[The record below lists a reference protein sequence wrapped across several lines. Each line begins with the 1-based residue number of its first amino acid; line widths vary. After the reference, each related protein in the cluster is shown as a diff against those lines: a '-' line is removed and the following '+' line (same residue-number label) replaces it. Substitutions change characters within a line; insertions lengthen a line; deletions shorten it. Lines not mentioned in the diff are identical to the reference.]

1 MGGPTSPAAK
11 TLAAASQSIAGA
23 RNARSKLMVVRR
35 FGFIACIPILS
46 LAFSFRAYSL
56 DYQIQANIRY
66 DQYPDTV
73 LDILQPSVPSL
84 ADRPGVIVI
93 HGGGW
98 VQGDKESMLEAFCLP
113 FVRRG
118 MVVANV
124 EYRLAKA
131 APAPAAVND
140 VLKAAQWFEDHAAQY
155 HVDRKR
161 IIATGISAG
170 GHLALMTA
178 MAPSDLGPA
187 SKIAAVVDFFGIA
200 DVADQLEGLNPR
212 SYAAVWIPEPPGR
225 MELARRLSPINNVR
239 KGLPPILALHGDSDD
254 VVPYEQSVAL
264 VKSLKNAGDDAEL
277 ITVPGGR
284 HGFTP
289 AEMEQLW
296 PRIFQWL
303 KKHKIVS

>member
-1 MGGPTSPAAK
+1 
-11 TLAAASQSIAGA
+11 
-23 RNARSKLMVVRR
+23 MVVRR
-35 FGFIACIPILS
+35 FGFMACLVLLS

-56 DYQIQANIRY
+56 EYQIQANVRY
-66 DQYPDTV
+66 DQYPETV

-98 VQGDKESMLEAFCLP
+98 VEGDKEGMLDQFCLP

-118 MVVANV
+118 MIVANV

-131 APAPAAVND
+131 APAPAALND
-140 VLKAAQWFEDHAAQY
+140 VLKAAQWFEDHAAQF

-161 IIATGISAG
+161 IIATGGSAG
-170 GHLALMTA
+170 GQLALMTA
-178 MAPSDLGPA
+178 MAPA
-187 SKIAAVVDFFGIA
+187 IKMAAVVDFFGVA
-200 DVADQLEGLNPR
+200 DVADQLDGPR
-212 SYAAVWIPEPPGR
+212 QRPYAEAWIPEQPGR
-225 MELARRLSPINNVR
+225 MELAGRLSPINNVR
-239 KGLPPILALHGDSDD
+239 KGLPPILALHGDADD
-254 VVPYEQSVAL
+254 VVPYDQSVAL

>member
-1 MGGPTSPAAK
+1 M
-11 TLAAASQSIAGA
+11 
-23 RNARSKLMVVRR
+23 
-35 FGFIACIPILS
+35 ACLVSLS
-46 LAFSFRAYSL
+46 LAFCFRAYSL
-56 DYQIQANIRY
+56 EYQIQANIRY
-66 DQYPDTV
+66 DQYPETV

-98 VQGDKESMLEAFCLP
+98 VEGDKEGMLDEFCLP

-140 VLKAAQWFEDHAAQY
+140 VLKAARWFEDHAAQFR
-155 HVDRKR
+155 VDRKR
-161 IIATGISAG
+161 NIASGGSAG

-178 MAPSDLGPA
+178 MAPA
-187 SKIAAVVDFFGIA
+187 SKIAAVVDFFGVA
-200 DVADQLEGLNPR
+200 DVADQLDGPR
-212 SYAAVWIPEPPGR
+212 QRPYAAVWIPEPGR

-239 KGLPPILALHGDSDD
+239 KGLPPILALHGDADG

-264 VKSLKNAGDDAEL
+264 VKALKNAADDAEL
-277 ITVPGGR
+277 ITVPGGK

-289 AEMEQLW
+289 AEMDQLW

-303 KKHKIVS
+303 KKHKVVS